1 MKQNIGKA
9 DKIIRLVL
17 GLAIAALGIF
27 YKSWWGLIALVPI
40 LTAFTNSCPL
50 YLIFKLNTKNGKQT

>member
-17 GLAIAALGIF
+17 GLAIAAL
-27 YKSWWGLIALVPI
+27 
-40 LTAFTNSCPL
+40 FTNSCPL